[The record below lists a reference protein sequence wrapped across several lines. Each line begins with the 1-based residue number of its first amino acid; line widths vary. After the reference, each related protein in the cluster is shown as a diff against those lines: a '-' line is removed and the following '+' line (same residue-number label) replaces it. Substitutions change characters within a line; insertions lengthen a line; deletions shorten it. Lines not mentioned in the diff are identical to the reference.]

1 MKAQE
6 CSARS
11 WGLSLQAKMF
21 LVVAST
27 ILSAIICCGV
37 WMHVLLS
44 DVLAS
49 QTDARAKALSSY
61 IATRSVDLYL
71 TNDLLAL
78 SDLLEDAVSDN
89 EDVVYAF
96 IENDGG
102 RVVVESGL
110 GKTISRELID
120 QNFPQFTEDGYVEN
134 SIILNTDH
142 GVVVDCAIPMFND
155 SPVAVRLGMGYGSA
169 DAALRSTMLQFGI
182 FTCAIMGLAAAVA
195 FVLVRSTLKN
205 VKSLVAL
212 TEKVSA
218 GGLDLRARLKSRDEI
233 GKLAASFNAML
244 DDLQEAEANRDQY
257 IEALASK
264 EEALAMLLQRA
275 IDSQEEERKR
285 IARELH
291 DETSH
296 SLSAML
302 IELQNLRGDGNLSP
316 SQVDR
321 VRAIRGLIEQ
331 SLDDVNRLAWN
342 LRPSVLDKFGLT
354 TSLERYLEE
363 IEERHGISASLT
375 IQGDASSLP
384 PNIEIT
390 VYRIA
395 QEAVTNALKY
405 ADADELDVSLVINSS
420 ITLLVEDNGKGFD
433 VDEVSKLEPG
443 KHLGLLGMD
452 ERVSMFGGKLSIE
465 AAVGAGTTII
475 ARIPLRD
482 TGSK

>member
-1 MKAQE
+1 
-6 CSARS
+6 
-11 WGLSLQAKMF
+11 MF

-37 WMHVLLS
+37 WMHALLS

-49 QTDARAKALSSY
+49 QTDARAKAISSY

-120 QNFPQFTEDGYVEN
+120 QNSPQFTEDGYVEN

-342 LRPSVLDKFGLT
+342 LRPSG
-354 TSLERYLEE
+354 
-363 IEERHGISASLT
+363 
-375 IQGDASSLP
+375 
-384 PNIEIT
+384 
-390 VYRIA
+390 
-395 QEAVTNALKY
+395 
-405 ADADELDVSLVINSS
+405 
-420 ITLLVEDNGKGFD
+420 
-433 VDEVSKLEPG
+433 
-443 KHLGLLGMD
+443 
-452 ERVSMFGGKLSIE
+452 
-465 AAVGAGTTII
+465 
-475 ARIPLRD
+475 
-482 TGSK
+482 

>member
-1 MKAQE
+1 
-6 CSARS
+6 
-11 WGLSLQAKMF
+11 
-21 LVVAST
+21 
-27 ILSAIICCGV
+27 
-37 WMHVLLS
+37 
-44 DVLAS
+44 
-49 QTDARAKALSSY
+49 
-61 IATRSVDLYL
+61 
-71 TNDLLAL
+71 
-78 SDLLEDAVSDN
+78 
-89 EDVVYAF
+89 
-96 IENDGG
+96 
-102 RVVVESGL
+102 
-110 GKTISRELID
+110 
-120 QNFPQFTEDGYVEN
+120 
-134 SIILNTDH
+134 
-142 GVVVDCAIPMFND
+142 
-155 SPVAVRLGMGYGSA
+155 
-169 DAALRSTMLQFGI
+169 MLQFGI

-321 VRAIRGLIEQ
+321 VQAIRGLIEQ

>member
-1 MKAQE
+1 M
-6 CSARS
+6 
-11 WGLSLQAKMF
+11 
-21 LVVAST
+21 
-27 ILSAIICCGV
+27 
-37 WMHVLLS
+37 
-44 DVLAS
+44 
-49 QTDARAKALSSY
+49 
-61 IATRSVDLYL
+61 
-71 TNDLLAL
+71 
-78 SDLLEDAVSDN
+78 
-89 EDVVYAF
+89 
-96 IENDGG
+96 
-102 RVVVESGL
+102 
-110 GKTISRELID
+110 
-120 QNFPQFTEDGYVEN
+120 
-134 SIILNTDH
+134 NTDH

-433 VDEVSKLEPG
+433 VDEVSKLEPENIWG
-443 KHLGLLGMD
+443 FSAWMSAFRCS
-452 ERVSMFGGKLSIE
+452 E
-465 AAVGAGTTII
+465 
-475 ARIPLRD
+475 
-482 TGSK
+482 GS